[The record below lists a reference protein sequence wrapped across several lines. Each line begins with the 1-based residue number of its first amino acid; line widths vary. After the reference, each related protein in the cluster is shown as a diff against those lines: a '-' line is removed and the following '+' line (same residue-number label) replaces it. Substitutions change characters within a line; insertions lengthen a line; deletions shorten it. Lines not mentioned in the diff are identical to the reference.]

1 MYTYTYTHIHTYI
14 YKHINVLTL
23 CNIIKKILKYL
34 EIRYAHKI
42 VITIYTTPLKQIKS
56 SKSHVRN
63 ILLHNLKFKKKC
75 CYRIILGL

>member
-1 MYTYTYTHIHTYI
+1 MRYT
-14 YKHINVLTL
+14 
-23 CNIIKKILKYL
+23 
-34 EIRYAHKI
+34 HKI

-75 CYRIILGL
+75 CYRIILGLYISSSMNGGGLLSRIVAIVV